1 MTPSTSD
8 QNESTPP
15 VETILL
21 SVPASGPYSRLARMS
36 GAALALRR
44 GLSLAAVD
52 DLRLAI
58 DEALILLLD
67 HRDREGSIDLRFALE
82 PNGLT
87 VEMQPNFADGPP
99 TLSADEVDRFAA
111 LAGPLLSSF
120 SLDVD
125 TGILVLTKNSRA
137 ATE

>member
-1 MTPSTSD
+1 
-8 QNESTPP
+8 
-15 VETILL
+15 
-21 SVPASGPYSRLARMS
+21 MS